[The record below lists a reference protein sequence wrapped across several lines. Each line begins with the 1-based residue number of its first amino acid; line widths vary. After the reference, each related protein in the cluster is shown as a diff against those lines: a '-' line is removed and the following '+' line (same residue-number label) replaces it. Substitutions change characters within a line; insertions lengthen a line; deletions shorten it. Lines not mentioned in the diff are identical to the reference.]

1 MTDAPKKLMLLDTAS
16 LYFRAFFGV
25 PGTMRAPDGFP
36 VNALRGL
43 LDFISR
49 LIATHEP
56 TELVCCWDDDW
67 RPAWRVAL
75 VPTYKQHRLADPAG
89 VNPAT
94 ANAETVP
101 DELAMQVPVIR
112 EALAALGIPV
122 IGAVGCEAD
131 DVIGTLATRSS
142 IPVDIVTGD
151 RDLFQLVDDARTVR
165 VLYTAKGGVG
175 NAAVMDEAAVLA
187 KYGVPAS
194 HYADFATMRGD
205 TSDGLPGVA
214 GVGDKTAASLVTTYG
229 DLAAIRAAA
238 ADPKTGLSPTIRRK
252 LLDASGYLDN
262 AVTVVAVLRDA
273 TLELPSTGLGL
284 PTAPVDPDMWAA
296 LDKQFDLGS
305 SARRLE
311 AVLAGR

>member
-36 VNALRGL
+36 VNAIRGL
-43 LDFISR
+43 LDFITR
-49 LIATHEP
+49 LVDTHQP
-56 TELVCCWDDDW
+56 TELVACWDDDW

-89 VNPAT
+89 VNKAN

-101 DELAMQVPVIR
+101 DELSMQVPVIR
-112 EALAALGIPV
+112 ETLLSLGIPV
-122 IGAVGCEAD
+122 IGAEGCEAD
-131 DVIGTLATRSS
+131 DVIGTLATRSH

-151 RDLFQLVDDARTVR
+151 RDLFQLVDDARRVR
-165 VLYTAKGGVG
+165 VLYTASGGVG

-187 KYGVPAS
+187 KYGIAAS
-194 HYADFATMRGD
+194 RYADFATMRGD

-214 GVGDKTAASLVTTYG
+214 GIGDKTAASLVITYG
-229 DLAAIRAAA
+229 DLASIRAAA
-238 ADPKTGLSPTIRRK
+238 ADPTTGLSPTIRRK
-252 LLDASGYLDN
+252 LLDASDYFDN

-273 TLELPSTGLGL
+273 ELDLPASGLRL
-284 PTAPVDPDMWAA
+284 PKEPVDPDMWAA
-296 LDKQFDLGS
+296 LDKQFDFGS
-305 SARRLE
+305 SGRRLV